1 MGGRV
6 ERVSGS
12 TPLHHPPRLHT
23 ICAITL
29 CTCVH
34 LCAHA
39 HRCASTAHLRSNHP
53 LPSTATRRWNTYY
66 IPARLNANTDPPP
79 SPEFDQNSSEEENSR
94 GKTRRTNRPVGNF
107 RCREFVPLYS
117 RPRRGWAVKPWP
129 SNFVSKGLHS
139 HKRRKEG
146 EEEEDEGRGDR
157 KKLRVDATMAFC
169 QTNTTLWKTIP
180 REPLTQRPRLFILPP
195 PTNRLPPRPDVP
207 VASDMHNFLSL
218 RLLVSPSFFLFFF
231 FSFPIIVHLGQPF
244 RRQFRLF
251 FEDVHHFS
259 GRVKSHSYPP
269 LSLRG

>member
-107 RCREFVPLYS
+107 RCREFVPLY
-117 RPRRGWAVKPWP
+117 RRGWAVKPWP

-146 EEEEDEGRGDR
+146 EEEEDEGGGDR

-195 PTNRLPPRPDVP
+195 PTNRPPLVQMYPLHPTCTTSSPSDSLFLLP
-207 VASDMHNFLSL
+207 SS
-218 RLLVSPSFFLFFF
+218 SSSFFLFP
-231 FSFPIIVHLGQPF
+231 SSCI
-244 RRQFRLF
+244 
-251 FEDVHHFS
+251 
-259 GRVKSHSYPP
+259 
-269 LSLRG
+269 